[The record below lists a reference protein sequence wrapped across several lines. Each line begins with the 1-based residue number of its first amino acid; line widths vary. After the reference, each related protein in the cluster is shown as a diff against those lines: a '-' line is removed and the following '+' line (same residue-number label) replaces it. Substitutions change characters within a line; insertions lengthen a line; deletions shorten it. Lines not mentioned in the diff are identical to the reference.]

1 MKYSKNMLNILAR
14 RVFLSGRIRNLIA
27 VAAIALTAI
36 LFTSVTTIGLG
47 TYESVTL
54 SMQLMKGS
62 KSDGDLRNM
71 TAEQFEALSD
81 ADFVKEYGLR
91 MPVGFLTNTSRH
103 NIEFDVMD
111 ETEAE
116 LLFCNPSHGTMPQA
130 ANEIVT
136 SDLALKDLGAEPETG
151 ETVTIEFT
159 AHGEEY
165 SMEMVVSGWYE
176 ATNEQMSMM
185 AAGTAF
191 RDANPDI
198 FRYTYDR
205 DMDIA
210 GTYWSDIIASSTVD
224 LQENMAD
231 WSRSVG
237 GEPEDMTACNYL
249 PGIVNEMTNQPLDP
263 SVLAMGAVFVILFIF
278 CGYLLIYNVFDI
290 AVMQDIRRY
299 GLYRTIGMSRRQVKQ
314 LINRQALWISCIG
327 IPLGLVIGFFIGRAA
342 LPTVMGTFAIEY
354 QNIAVNVTP
363 SPVIFIGAALLT
375 ALTVFVS
382 TRKPVRKA
390 ANIPPIEAFR
400 FVENDAARQSTRRS
414 APGASLSRLAWSNL
428 GRSRR
433 RTAFIMVS
441 LTLCVVLLNCVG
453 TAAQSVDVEK
463 QVDYMIRTDYSVVN
477 AVSTNGQKGFTSRE
491 EGLSQETMDAIAAQ
505 PGVTDAG
512 AVYKNTR
519 EDTNVT
525 YDFGIIPT
533 LYPTVEEETG
543 LTSAAT
549 EDGFIFSLGDD
560 GRPICNVYGL
570 SETALSRMDLREGE
584 TDAHTLYQ
592 KMEQKEGLL
601 VGVDVDRSDMS
612 LHRELNF
619 LDVGDMVTVYK
630 NGEPLMDLPVLAKAA
645 LNGDDEEIGFTV
657 AGTAKI
663 GGDGIFIYLPSDVYE
678 EIYDEPVVYKYA
690 FNVEESQ
697 RDNMTAFLEDYM
709 ENVDP
714 SIDFLTANSARESA
728 EATQTMITFVG
739 GLVGII
745 FGIIG
750 VLNLIN
756 TIITTI
762 LTRRHEFATMRSI
775 GMTQKQLTKMMAFE
789 GLFYALGACI
799 LGLIFSFVLGFTL
812 VRGLTGAIWWCTF
825 RFTILPALV
834 TCAFLLI
841 AGFLVPVLALK
852 SFNKGS
858 IVDQLRISE

>member
-27 VAAIALTAI
+27 AAAIALTAI

-327 IPLGLVIGFFIGRAA
+327 IPLGLVIGFFIG
-342 LPTVMGTFAIEY
+342 
-354 QNIAVNVTP
+354 
-363 SPVIFIGAALLT
+363 AALLT

-477 AVSTNGQKGFTSRE
+477 SVSTNGQKGFTSRE

-570 SETALSRMDLREGE
+570 SEAALSRMDLREGE

-601 VGVDVDRSDMS
+601 VGVDVDRQD
-612 LHRELNF
+612 
-619 LDVGDMVTVYK
+619 
-630 NGEPLMDLPVLAKAA
+630 
-645 LNGDDEEIGFTV
+645 
-657 AGTAKI
+657 
-663 GGDGIFIYLPSDVYE
+663 
-678 EIYDEPVVYKYA
+678 
-690 FNVEESQ
+690 
-697 RDNMTAFLEDYM
+697 
-709 ENVDP
+709 
-714 SIDFLTANSARESA
+714 
-728 EATQTMITFVG
+728 
-739 GLVGII
+739 
-745 FGIIG
+745 
-750 VLNLIN
+750 
-756 TIITTI
+756 
-762 LTRRHEFATMRSI
+762 RR
-775 GMTQKQLTKMMAFE
+775 
-789 GLFYALGACI
+789 
-799 LGLIFSFVLGFTL
+799 
-812 VRGLTGAIWWCTF
+812 
-825 RFTILPALV
+825 
-834 TCAFLLI
+834 
-841 AGFLVPVLALK
+841 
-852 SFNKGS
+852 
-858 IVDQLRISE
+858 

>member
-1 MKYSKNMLNILAR
+1 MKDTKNMLNTLAR
-14 RVFLSGRIRNLIA
+14 RSFSAGRIRNLIA
-27 VAAIALTAI
+27 VLAIALTAV

-47 TYESVTL
+47 TYESLTL
-54 SMQLMKGS
+54 SMQLLKGS
-62 KSDGDLRNM
+62 KSDGDFRNM

-81 ADFVKEYGLR
+81 ADFIREYGLR
-91 MPVGFLTNTSRH
+91 MPVGFLTNTDRH
-103 NIEFDVMD
+103 NIELDVMD

-116 LLFCNPSHGTMPQA
+116 LLFCNPSHGSMPQSA
-130 ANEIVT
+130 DEIVT
-136 SDLALKDLGAEPETG
+136 SDLALRDLGAEPKVG

-159 AHGEEY
+159 AHGKDY
-165 SMEMVVSGWYE
+165 SMDMVVSGWYE
-176 ATNEQMSMM
+176 STNDQTSTMV
-185 AAGTAF
+185 AGTAF
-191 RDANPDI
+191 REANPDL
-198 FRYTYDR
+198 FRYTYQNDR
-205 DMDIA
+205 EIA
-210 GTYWSDIIASSTVD
+210 GTYWSDIIASGTVGLLD
-224 LQENMAD
+224 NMKN

-237 GEPEDMTACNYL
+237 GDPEDMEAPNYL
-249 PGIVNEMTNQPLDP
+249 PGIVNEMTNQSIDP
-263 SVLAMGAVFVILFIF
+263 SILAMGTVFVILFIF

-299 GLYRTIGMSRRQVKQ
+299 GLYRTIGMSRKQVKR
-314 LINRQALWISCIG
+314 LINRQALWLSCIG
-327 IPLGLVIGFFIGRAA
+327 IPLGLIIGFFIGRAA
-342 LPTVMGTFAIEY
+342 LPTVMETFSTEY
-354 QNIAVNVTP
+354 KNIAVNVTP
-363 SPVIFIGAALLT
+363 FPIIFIGAALLA

-400 FVENDAARQSTRRS
+400 YVESDTARRSTRRS
-414 APGASLSRLAWSNL
+414 APGASLPRLAWSNL

-433 RTAFIMVS
+433 RTAFIIVS
-441 LTLCVVLLNCVG
+441 LMLCVVLLNCVG

-491 EGLSQETMDAIAAQ
+491 EGLSQETMDAIASQ

-512 AVYKNTR
+512 AVYKNTK

-533 LYPTVEEETG
+533 LDPTVEEETG

-549 EDGFIFSLGDD
+549 EDGFSFNLGED

-570 SETALSRMDLREGE
+570 SETAVARMDLRDGE
-584 TDAHTLYQ
+584 TDPHALYR

-612 LHRELNF
+612 IQKV
-619 LDVGDMVTVYK
+619 LDFVDIGDTVTVYK
-630 NGEPLMDLPVLAKAA
+630 NGEPLLELPVLAKAA
-645 LNGDDEEIGFTV
+645 LNGDDEEIGYTA
-657 AGTAKI
+657 AGTFKI
-663 GGDGIFIYLPSDVYE
+663 GGDGIYIYLPSDIYE

-697 RDNMTAFLEDYM
+697 RDNMTAFLTDYM
-709 ENVDP
+709 ENTDP
-714 SIDFLTANSARESA
+714 TIDFLTADSARESA
-728 EATQTMITFVG
+728 EATQSMISFVG

-745 FGIIG
+745 FGVIG

-756 TIITTI
+756 TVVTTI

-775 GMTQKQLTKMMAFE
+775 GMTQKQLTEMMVFE

-799 LGLIFSFVLGFTL
+799 LGLVFSLILGFTL
-812 VRGLTGAIWWCTF
+812 VKGLVGGIWYFTF
-825 RFTILPALV
+825 HFTILPALI
-834 TCAFLLI
+834 TCAVLVITGLI
-841 AGFLVPVLALK
+841 VPALALK
-852 SFNKGS
+852 FFNKGS
-858 IVDQLRISE
+858 IVEQLRISE

>member
-1 MKYSKNMLNILAR
+1 MKYSK
-14 RVFLSGRIRNLIA
+14 
-27 VAAIALTAI
+27 
-36 LFTSVTTIGLG
+36 
-47 TYESVTL
+47 
-54 SMQLMKGS
+54 
-62 KSDGDLRNM
+62 
-71 TAEQFEALSD
+71 
-81 ADFVKEYGLR
+81 
-91 MPVGFLTNTSRH
+91 
-103 NIEFDVMD
+103 
-111 ETEAE
+111 
-116 LLFCNPSHGTMPQA
+116 
-130 ANEIVT
+130 
-136 SDLALKDLGAEPETG
+136 
-151 ETVTIEFT
+151 
-159 AHGEEY
+159 
-165 SMEMVVSGWYE
+165 
-176 ATNEQMSMM
+176 
-185 AAGTAF
+185 
-191 RDANPDI
+191 
-198 FRYTYDR
+198 
-205 DMDIA
+205 
-210 GTYWSDIIASSTVD
+210 
-224 LQENMAD
+224 
-231 WSRSVG
+231 
-237 GEPEDMTACNYL
+237 
-249 PGIVNEMTNQPLDP
+249 NEMTNQPLDP

-314 LINRQALWISCIG
+314 LINRQALWLSCIG
-327 IPLGLVIGFFIGRAA
+327 IPLGLVIGF
-342 LPTVMGTFAIEY
+342 
-354 QNIAVNVTP
+354 
-363 SPVIFIGAALLT
+363 FIGAALLT

-390 ANIPPIEAFR
+390 ANTPPIEAFR

-505 PGVTDAG
+505 PGV
-512 AVYKNTR
+512 
-519 EDTNVT
+519 
-525 YDFGIIPT
+525 
-533 LYPTVEEETG
+533 
-543 LTSAAT
+543 
-549 EDGFIFSLGDD
+549 
-560 GRPICNVYGL
+560 
-570 SETALSRMDLREGE
+570 

-709 ENVDP
+709 ENADT
-714 SIDFLTANSARESA
+714 SIDFLTADSARENA

-799 LGLIFSFVLGFTL
+799 LGLIFSLALGFTL

-825 RFTILPALV
+825 HFTMLPALV

-841 AGFLVPVLALK
+841 AGFLVPVLALRF
-852 SFNKGS
+852 FNKGS

>member
-47 TYESVTL
+47 AYESVTL

-176 ATNEQMSMM
+176 AANEQMSMM

-210 GTYWSDIIASSTVD
+210 GTYWSDLVASSTVD

-237 GEPEDMTACNYL
+237 GEPEDMTAGNYL

-314 LINRQALWISCIG
+314 LINRQALWLSCIG
-327 IPLGLVIGFFIGRAA
+327 IPLGLVIGF
-342 LPTVMGTFAIEY
+342 
-354 QNIAVNVTP
+354 
-363 SPVIFIGAALLT
+363 FIGAALLT

-414 APGASLSRLAWSNL
+414 APGASLFRLAWSNL

-505 PGVTDAG
+505 PGVTDA
-512 AVYKNTR
+512 
-519 EDTNVT
+519 
-525 YDFGIIPT
+525 
-533 LYPTVEEETG
+533 
-543 LTSAAT
+543 
-549 EDGFIFSLGDD
+549 
-560 GRPICNVYGL
+560 
-570 SETALSRMDLREGE
+570 
-584 TDAHTLYQ
+584 HTLYQ

-645 LNGDDEEIGFTV
+645 LNRDDEEIGFTV

-709 ENVDP
+709 ENADT
-714 SIDFLTANSARESA
+714 SIDFLTADSARENA

-799 LGLIFSFVLGFTL
+799 LGLIFSLALGFTL

-825 RFTILPALV
+825 HFTMLPALV

-841 AGFLVPVLALK
+841 AGFIVPVLALRF
-852 SFNKGS
+852 FNKGS

>member
-176 ATNEQMSMM
+176 ATNKQMSMM

-210 GTYWSDIIASSTVD
+210 GTYWSDLVASSTVD

-237 GEPEDMTACNYL
+237 GEPEDMTAGNYL

-314 LINRQALWISCIG
+314 LINRQALWLSCIG
-327 IPLGLVIGFFIGRAA
+327 IPLGLVIGF
-342 LPTVMGTFAIEY
+342 
-354 QNIAVNVTP
+354 
-363 SPVIFIGAALLT
+363 FIGAALLT

-414 APGASLSRLAWSNL
+414 APGASLFRLAWSNL

-441 LTLCVVLLNCVG
+441 LTLCVVLLNCVS

-505 PGVTDAG
+505 PGV
-512 AVYKNTR
+512 
-519 EDTNVT
+519 
-525 YDFGIIPT
+525 
-533 LYPTVEEETG
+533 
-543 LTSAAT
+543 
-549 EDGFIFSLGDD
+549 
-560 GRPICNVYGL
+560 
-570 SETALSRMDLREGE
+570 

-709 ENVDP
+709 ENADT
-714 SIDFLTANSARESA
+714 SIDFLTADSARENA

-799 LGLIFSFVLGFTL
+799 LGLIFSLALGFTL

-825 RFTILPALV
+825 HFTMLPALV

-841 AGFLVPVLALK
+841 AGFLVPVLAL
-852 SFNKGS
+852 SFFNKGS